1 MYVCVCIMT
10 IIDRCVCVCTYVLT
24 SLKKKRYL
32 NVKSIYTSWESLLDC
47 LYSDFV

>member
-1 MYVCVCIMT
+1 MYECVCIMT
-10 IIDRCVCVCTYVLT
+10 IIDRCVCTYVLT

-32 NVKSIYTSWESLLDC
+32 NVKSIYISWESLLDC

>member
-10 IIDRCVCVCTYVLT
+10 IIDRCVCVYICIDFF
-24 SLKKKRYL
+24 KEKRYL